1 VTFDAVVA
9 LTTFAIVFPAELP
22 DKTAIAALLLG
33 SRYRPLWAFSGTAA
47 AFTLHVVLAV
57 TAGSLLQLLPHRVVE
72 GIVAAL
78 FAVGAVVLLRG
89 KHDESVQTRQVEPTF
104 WRTAATSFTVIAV
117 AEFGDITQILTANF
131 AAHYRQPL
139 SVGAGSLAALLA
151 VAALGLI
158 GGRALLRVLPV
169 VWITRVAAL
178 AMLIL
183 AGFSLATALTG

>member
-1 VTFDAVVA
+1 VTFDAAIA

-22 DKTAIAALLLG
+22 DKTAIASVLLG
-33 SRYRPLWAFSGTAA
+33 SRYRPLWAFVGTAV
-47 AFTLHVVLAV
+47 AFALHVVLAV
-57 TAGSLLQLLPHRVVE
+57 TAGSLLQLLPRRPVE

-89 KHDESVQTRQVEPTF
+89 KHEETLQARQHEPTF
-104 WRTAATSFTVIAV
+104 WRTAVTSFTVIGV

-151 VAALGLI
+151 VAALGMI

-169 VWITRVAAL
+169 VWITRAAAL
-178 AMLIL
+178 AMLVL
-183 AGFSLATALTG
+183 AGFSLATAVNG